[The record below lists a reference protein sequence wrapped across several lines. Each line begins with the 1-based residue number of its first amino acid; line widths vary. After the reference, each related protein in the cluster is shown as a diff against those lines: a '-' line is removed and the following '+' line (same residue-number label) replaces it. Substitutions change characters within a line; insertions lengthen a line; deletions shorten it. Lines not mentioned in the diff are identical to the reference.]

1 MVAANESTPLV
12 PEAEETVET
21 PQENSGHKGLVL
33 FYGGIHAR
41 NIALMK

>member
-21 PQENSGHKGLVL
+21 PHENSGHKDLIL
-33 FYGGIHAR
+33 FYSCPKYC
-41 NIALMK
+41 LDEMS